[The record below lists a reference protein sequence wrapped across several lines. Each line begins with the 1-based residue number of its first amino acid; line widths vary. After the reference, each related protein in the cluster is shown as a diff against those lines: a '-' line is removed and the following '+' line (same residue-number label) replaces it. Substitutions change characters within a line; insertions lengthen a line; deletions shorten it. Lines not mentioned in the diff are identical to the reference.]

1 MGKIKKVSAKEMEIA
16 IADWYGTRVN
26 VIVPNVT
33 WGLFNH
39 ECDLVVMT
47 GSGYVTEIEIKVDKY
62 DLKNDV
68 KKKHDHEDKKISKLF
83 FAIPEYLKDCIKY
96 IPERAGVMI
105 VRPEKDIISCL
116 VEQVRGSMD
125 NKHKL
130 NIHDQFQLARLG
142 TMRIWNLKRKIIELN
157 KKIEA
162 IK

>member
-68 KKKHDHEDKKISKLF
+68 KKKHDHEDKKLLDIYDHIFDIVPKPFTANRLKLTIRN
-83 FAIPEYLKDCIKY
+83 AL
-96 IPERAGVMI
+96 
-105 VRPEKDIISCL
+105 
-116 VEQVRGSMD
+116 
-125 NKHKL
+125 
-130 NIHDQFQLARLG
+130 
-142 TMRIWNLKRKIIELN
+142 NLKKMQDKYFTLINAVINDE
-157 KKIEA
+157 
-162 IK
+162 